1 MNKISLQKRHWWA
14 ILVLVMA
21 IAIGG
26 RAYSIYSKNAATA
39 AKTSGKTAV
48 VIETATAARGAI
60 AASLSASGTVQG
72 IQEANIAAK
81 AAGRIQ
87 STPVVDGSFVT
98 AGQLLVDL
106 DASEVRAQLGQALA
120 SKAQTIANRE
130 NSRAFLGRLT
140 ELYKED
146 AVAKQQLDN
155 AQTQYNVYDAQVAQ
169 SNATINLYQAQLS
182 NMTLVAPFSGQ
193 IANKRVVT
201 GDMAAPNQLLMTL
214 VDTSKVKVEITLGET
229 DIGKIKIGQTA
240 AFKVD
245 AFPNETFTA
254 AVSEIS
260 PAADLKSRTFKVWLI
275 SDNPGF
281 KLRSGLFA
289 RVAIDYAQNAQA
301 LRVPKDAV
309 LLRDKQKYVFV
320 IADDTAKLVPVTTGL
335 ENNKEVEII
344 SGLDAG
350 AVVSVW
356 GHENMNNGD
365 KVSVQKRGDK

>member
-1 MNKISLQKRHWWA
+1 MNKISLHKRHWWA
-14 ILVLVMA
+14 IVVLVLA

-26 RAYSIYSKNAATA
+26 RAYGIYTKNTATA

-48 VIETATAARGAI
+48 VIETAAVARGAI

-87 STPVVDGSFVT
+87 SVPVVDGSFVN
-98 AGQLLVDL
+98 AGQLLADL

-120 SKAQTIANRE
+120 NKAQSIANRE

-193 IANKRVVT
+193 IANKRIVT

-245 AFPNETFTA
+245 AFPTETFTA
-254 AVSEIS
+254 TVSEIS
-260 PAADLKSRTFKVWLI
+260 PAADLKSRTFKVWLL

-281 KLRSGLFA
+281 KLHSGLFA

-301 LRVPKDAV
+301 LKVPKDAV

-320 IADDTAKLVPVTTGL
+320 IVDDTAKLIPVATGL

-344 SGLDAG
+344 SGFDAG
-350 AVVSVW
+350 AIISVW
-356 GHENMNNGD
+356 GHENMSDGD
-365 KVSVQKRGDK
+365 KVSIQKRGDK

>member
-193 IANKRVVT
+193 IANKRIVT

-260 PAADLKSRTFKVWLI
+260 PAADLKSRTFKVWLL
-275 SDNPGF
+275 SDNPGI

-289 RVAIDYAQNAQA
+289 RVAIDYAQNEQA

-356 GHENMNNGD
+356 GHENLNNGD